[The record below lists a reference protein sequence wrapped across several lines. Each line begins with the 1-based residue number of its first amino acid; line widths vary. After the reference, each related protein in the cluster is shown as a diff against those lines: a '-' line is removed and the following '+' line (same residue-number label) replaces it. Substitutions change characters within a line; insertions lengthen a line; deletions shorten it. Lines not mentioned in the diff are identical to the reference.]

1 MFYCIVCVDAN
12 VMSVS
17 DSYYNCNGPD
27 IIWLGGHYKT
37 GLAKDITTLEDMHI
51 NDKLH
56 IFQRVVEP
64 ILIFL
69 RRCTFWEQLS
79 FGQVRSCWSHGNQI
93 FLNLCYIS
101 SYIVQLDPNLS

>member
-1 MFYCIVCVDAN
+1 MCVDAN

-37 GLAKDITTLEDMHI
+37 GLAKDITTLEDRHI
-51 NDKLH
+51 NDLLH

-64 ILIFL
+64 I
-69 RRCTFWEQLS
+69 
-79 FGQVRSCWSHGNQI
+79 
-93 FLNLCYIS
+93 
-101 SYIVQLDPNLS
+101 SYL